1 MSGIGKKDRSA
12 AGQSVR
18 HFGIGVA
25 DEELALGCL
34 DDERGCVTMTDELMT
49 PPQAGRA
56 LGVDTYEVLV
66 LMDRGD
72 LPRVKGADGL
82 LYVPTEAVAEYAR
95 THS

>member
-1 MSGIGKKDRSA
+1 MTDGGTL
-12 AGQSVR
+12 
-18 HFGIGVA
+18 FP
-25 DEELALGCL
+25 
-34 DDERGCVTMTDELMT
+34 VTMTDELMT

-56 LGVDTYEVLV
+56 LGVETYEVLV

-72 LPRVKGADGL
+72 LPRVKGTDGL